1 MKSMRVCLLLLL
13 LLTCPKVA
21 VPMLAADCDEKVIG
35 QIKVDAGHPWRP
47 PFGLDRI
54 GKPFVSVVEI
64 EAEERPYREYSL
76 AGYRDGKERDRQM
89 FHLTGSHLTGKSP
102 FTGRAS
108 FADYPDELVL
118 FARCR
123 YQGEPTEI
131 TRKKL
136 QIPGL
141 EAEAVARPEQVI
153 HPVDLGTILV
163 PADWLLLAGGQRAR
177 VDVAAIDRTQKLDR
191 VGIEA
196 WFESAKAQKATSG
209 VALGKG
215 TRADAVLWLPS
226 PLGSPDHDVA
236 HVSLIATDGKE
247 LWHTKI
253 TTMRISRP
261 PQLPAFGATQLKL
274 RYDAPISVRDPKT
287 GQMSSLD
294 YEKAWTQEL
303 SDVVVSL
310 PNGARF
316 VFWRGSSYVPFW
328 AGKHNT
334 GLSYEWAETSPPPD
348 GFVDSVE
355 PLMDKELRY
364 GRVKIV
370 ESTPSRV
377 HVRWTYQSTDFNY
390 KVWGDA
396 PTEDFYFYPDGFGT
410 RVLNLRSA
418 PDANYELS
426 EFILLAPQAALPFS
440 FIPREL
446 VRVLELNGEKREL
459 LFPGFHS
466 RATGNPS
473 ARSPTDGPATSRV
486 YRVRLHQDEEAGA
499 IYFNPHDTLVPE
511 ELVAFPP
518 FHDRGVM
525 VTPAYWGSHWPLGR
539 GKTTGSAIDDRIFL
553 NPSHNSIMT
562 WARKRP
568 KPFRSAAFQS
578 LDTLGRSKP
587 MIENRWVWL
596 IGMSNAS
603 DNELLDRARA
613 FAAPPSV
620 TVVGG
625 TLDDAAYV
633 PERRAVR
640 LRVEQKQVTLRLK
653 PVFPGPA
660 PVFELL
666 EAPKELARVR
676 LGDRVLA
683 AREYAWD
690 GLTLWLDAQVEGE
703 MALRLEFR

>member
-1 MKSMRVCLLLLL
+1 MRTLLVLF
-13 LLTCPKVA
+13 CMFFSNPA
-21 VPMLAADCDEKVIG
+21 VHILAADCNEVVTG
-35 QIKVDAGHPWRP
+35 QIRIDPGHPWRP
-47 PFGLDRI
+47 PFGLDRV
-54 GKPFVSVVEI
+54 GRPLTAVAEI
-64 EAEERPYREYSL
+64 AAAERPYREYWLS
-76 AGYRDGKERDRQM
+76 AYRAGKEIDRQL

-102 FTGRAS
+102 YTGTAN
-108 FADYPDELVL
+108 FVQYPDELVL

-123 YQGEPTEI
+123 FQGEPTEI
-131 TRKKL
+131 ARLKVPAPEL
-136 QIPGL
+136 A
-141 EAEAVARPEQVI
+141 AEAVAQPDRLLN
-153 HPVDLGTILV
+153 PVDLGTILV
-163 PADWLLLAGGQRAR
+163 PADWLLLAAGQKTA
-177 VDVAAIDRTQKLDR
+177 VKLAAIHPGKGLGR
-191 VGIEA
+191 VRASA
-196 WFESAKAQKATSG
+196 WFESSPKDKDKVSHEWVLEKGERAQ
-209 VALGKG
+209 VALSVPAATGQPDRDVLHVNLAG
-215 TRADAVLWLPS
+215 AD
-226 PLGSPDHDVA
+226 GR
-236 HVSLIATDGKE
+236 E
-247 LWHTKI
+247 LWHKKI
-253 TTMRISRP
+253 TTLRVNRKPELP
-261 PQLPAFGATQLKL
+261 PFGATSLKL

-294 YEKAWTQEL
+294 YETAWAPEL
-303 SDVVVSL
+303 NDVVVSL

-364 GRVKIV
+364 GRVKVV
-370 ESTPSRV
+370 EATPARV
-377 HVRWTYQSTDFNY
+377 HVRWTYQSTDFTY

-426 EFILLAPQAALPFS
+426 EFIILAPQAAFPFS

-446 VRVLELNGEKREL
+446 VRVLELNGDKRDL
-459 LFPGFHS
+459 FFPGFHA
-466 RATGNPS
+466 RPTGNPS
-473 ARSPTDGPATSRV
+473 ARKPSDGPATSRV
-486 YRVRLHQDEEAGA
+486 YRVRLHQDEEAA
-499 IYFNPHDTLVPE
+499 AVYFNPNDTLVPE

-539 GKTTGSAIDDRIFL
+539 GNTTGSAIDDRIFL

-568 KPFRSAAFQS
+568 KPLQSAAFQS
-578 LDTLGRSKP
+578 LDTLGHSKP

-613 FAAPPSV
+613 FATPPSV
-620 TVVGG
+620 TIAGG
-625 TLDDAAYV
+625 TLDDDAYV

-640 LRVEQKQVTLRLK
+640 VRVEGKQVTLGLR

-666 EAPKELARVR
+666 EAPKELARVQM
-676 LGDRVLA
+676 GDRVLA
-683 AREYAWD
+683 AHEFAWD
-690 GLTLWLDAQVEGE
+690 GQTLWLDARIEE
-703 MALRLEFR
+703 ETALRLEFR

>member
-1 MKSMRVCLLLLL
+1 MSFRISFFLLLILRA
-13 LLTCPKVA
+13 TCVDA
-21 VPMLAADCDEKVIG
+21 LGADCDETVTG
-35 QIKVDAGHPWRP
+35 QIRLDSGHPWRP

-54 GKPFVSVVEI
+54 GRPLTAIAEI
-64 EAEERPYREYSL
+64 AAAERPYREYWLS
-76 AGYRDGKERDRQM
+76 AYRGDKEIDRQL

-102 FTGRAS
+102 YTGNAS
-108 FADYPDELVL
+108 FSEFPDELVL

-123 YQGEPTEI
+123 FQGEPTEI
-131 TRKKL
+131 TRLKV
-136 QIPGL
+136 PAPNL
-141 EAEAVARPEQVI
+141 EADARARSDKLAS
-153 HPVDLGTILV
+153 PVDLGTILV
-163 PADWLLLAGGQRAR
+163 PADWLLLAPGQKTL
-177 VDVAAIDRTQKLDR
+177 VEIAAIHQTQDLGR
-191 VGIEA
+191 VQAAA
-196 WFESAKAQKATSG
+196 WFESSAKDKTGSELQLPK
-209 VALGKG
+209 GK
-215 TRADAVLWLPS
+215 RVEAVLSMPATT
-226 PLGSPDHDVA
+226 GQPDRDVLY
-236 HVSLIATDGKE
+236 VNLTSSNGQE
-247 LWHTKI
+247 LWHKKI
-253 TTMRISRP
+253 TTLRANRAP
-261 PQLPAFGATQLKL
+261 VLPTFGATSLKL

-287 GQMSSLD
+287 GQMSSMD
-294 YEKAWTQEL
+294 YEKAWAPEL
-303 SDVVVSL
+303 NDVVVSL
-310 PNGARF
+310 PSGARF

-364 GRVKIV
+364 GRVQII

-377 HVRWTYQSTDFNY
+377 HVRWTYQSTDFTY
-390 KVWGDA
+390 KIWGDA

-426 EFILLAPQAALPFS
+426 EFIILAPQAAIPFS

-466 RATGNPS
+466 RPTGNPS
-473 ARSPTDGPATSRV
+473 TRKPSDGPATSRL
-486 YRVRLHQDEEAGA
+486 YRIRLHQDEEAAA
-499 IYFNPHDTLVPE
+499 IYFNPNDTLTPE

-539 GKTTGSAIDDRIFL
+539 GNTTGSAIDDRIFL

-568 KPFRSAAFQS
+568 KPIRSAAYQS

-587 MIENRWVWL
+587 MMENRWVWL

-603 DNELLDRARA
+603 DNDLLDRARS
-613 FAAPPSV
+613 FARPPSV
-620 TVVGG
+620 KVEGG
-625 TLDDAAYV
+625 TLDDDAYV
-633 PERRAVR
+633 PERRAIR
-640 LRVEQKQVTLRLK
+640 LRVDKKQVTLNLK
-653 PVFPGPA
+653 PVFPGPV

-666 EAPKELARVR
+666 EAPKELVHVK

-690 GLTLWLDAQVEGE
+690 GQALWLDSRVETE
-703 MALRLEFR
+703 TALQLDFQ